1 MAMTSA
7 DAIAARLAREG
18 CRHAF
23 GMPGGEVLSL
33 MQALSA
39 AGIEFTL
46 CKHENNAG
54 FMAEGSW
61 QATGAPGILLA
72 TIGPGIANAV
82 NSIAN
87 AFQEQVPLIVLS
99 GCIDRAE
106 GEGFTH
112 QVFDQSALLAPITKA
127 TFRVAE
133 GTAAAVIEKAVSIAV
148 ADPPGP
154 VHVDLPHNLADTPVV
169 PAPISATPRSTGV
182 WPEGAELEAARNLLA
197 KAERPIVV
205 AGLGAVLHDAG
216 QAIQEFC
223 ESRGAPLLTTYK
235 AKGVIPEDHPL
246 CLGGHGLS
254 PLSDKSV
261 LPLLAASDC
270 VVLAGYDPIEMR
282 SGWCHPWKAEN
293 AIEICHAATEH
304 GMHGSAVRFVGNVPA
319 SLNLLGQAQKASVVW
334 PGGEPATV
342 RSVLADAFAPRDD
355 WGPHQVF
362 DCLREV
368 LPEEGVLTIDS
379 GAHRILASQMWKSP
393 APRRVLQST
402 CLCTMGVAVPLAAGY
417 KKASP
422 DTVVAA
428 VVGDAGLE
436 MGVGDLSTLRDQG
449 LNIIIVVTVDAS
461 LSLIQKKQRAS
472 QLPNLGVEFGETD
485 IVAVAKAFGGN
496 GIWIEDRETLKAA
509 LNSAMQDSK
518 FSILACRIDKAH
530 YWNAF

>member
-1 MAMTSA
+1 MGMSSA
-7 DAIAARLAREG
+7 DAIAARLAKEG

-23 GMPGGEVLSL
+23 GMPGGEVLVL

-87 AFQEQVPLIVLS
+87 AYQEQVPLIVLS

-127 TFRVAE
+127 TFRVSE
-133 GTAAAVIEKAVSIAV
+133 GTAGSVIEKAVSLAV

-154 VHVDLPHNLADTPVV
+154 VHVDLPHNLASSEVEV
-169 PAPISATPRSTGV
+169 QPISATPRAMGA
-182 WPEGAELEAARNLLA
+182 WPEGPELTRAQEMLA
-197 KAERPIVV
+197 KAERPIVM

-216 QAIQEFC
+216 AEIQKFC
-223 ESRGAPLLTTYK
+223 EERGAPLLTTYK
-235 AKGVIPEDHPL
+235 AKGVITEDHPL

-254 PLSDKSV
+254 PLSDKTV
-261 LPLLAASDC
+261 LPLLSQSDC
-270 VVLAGYDPIEMR
+270 VITVGYDPIEMR

-304 GMHGSAVRFVGNVPA
+304 GMHGSAVRFVGDVPA
-319 SLNLLGQAQKASVVW
+319 SLAALGQAESGPAPW
-334 PGGEPATV
+334 PNGEPAAA
-342 RSVLADAFAPRDD
+342 REALQNAFAPRDD

-362 DCLREV
+362 DCLREM
-368 LPEEGVLTIDS
+368 LPEDGVLTIDS

-393 APRRVLQST
+393 ASRRILQSS

-422 DTVVAA
+422 GTTVAA

-436 MGVGDLSTLRDQG
+436 MGIGDLSTLRDQG
-449 LNIIIVVTVDAS
+449 LNIVIVVTVDAS
-461 LSLIQKKQRAS
+461 LALIQKKQRSS

-509 LNSAMQDSK
+509 LSSAMEDSK
-518 FSILACRIDKAH
+518 FSILACRIDKSH
-530 YWNAF
+530 YWDAF